1 MSETKLLPCPFCGSN
16 HIVREQMK
24 FKDSNAENMLHED
37 GTKKWTY
44 IKCARCGCST
54 EAYCYEYQSTKK
66 WNTRKPMERIVERLE
81 EMYKYNSEQADLYR
95 DGDSA
100 YMRDKKEMYMD
111 RTNCFGAA
119 IRTIKEVGGFCD

>member
-54 EAYCYEYQSTKK
+54 EAYCYEYQSTQK
-66 WNTRKPMERIVERLE
+66 WNTRKPMERIVERL
-81 EMYKYNSEQADLYR
+81 KLKLKNICGSYNYETPILEKPSCKVAFNNGIR
-95 DGDSA
+95 D
-100 YMRDKKEMYMD
+100 
-111 RTNCFGAA
+111 A
-119 IRTIKEVGGFCD
+119 IEIVKEVGGSCD